1 MAQRL
6 SWGRTS
12 AAFRPPG
19 SPMRRGRNRAEKVKI
34 MRRFAG
40 CLTFIGLVAVWYL
53 VTGPLGWVPSLK
65 FPSIP
70 DAFGALSFLAA
81 PGYAGAT
88 LAQHVASSLGLVLL
102 GFAVAILTGVPLGIL
117 MGWSR
122 KADAFLNPIFQ
133 LIRPIAPIAW
143 IPLTI
148 LWLGLGISAKIFVI
162 WLAAFSPVLI
172 NTHTGIR
179 NVSRTLIEA
188 ASVHGASRQRLLWK
202 VAVPSA
208 LPLIFTGM
216 RMSLQAC
223 WMVLVAAELVG
234 SFMGLGHILI
244 VATRDLDSGM
254 IFVAMVCI
262 AILGVL
268 MSVLLGVIERRLLP
282 WKQ

>member
-1 MAQRL
+1 MKV
-6 SWGRTS
+6 GRHTL
-12 AAFRPPG
+12 G
-19 SPMRRGRNRAEKVKI
+19 I
-34 MRRFAG
+34 
-40 CLTFIGLVAVWYL
+40 LTLLGLVGIWYL
-53 VTGPLGWVPSLK
+53 VTGPLELIRPLM

-70 DAFGALSFLAA
+70 DAWSALSYMVD
-81 PGYAGAT
+81 PGYAGET
-88 LAQHVASSLGLVLL
+88 LLQHVLSSLGLVLL
-102 GFAVAILTGVPLGIL
+102 GYAAAVLTGVPLGVW
-117 MGWSR
+117 MGWNR
-122 KADAFLNPIFQ
+122 KADAFINPVFQ

-148 LWLGLGISAKIFVI
+148 LWLGLGVSAKIFVI

-179 NVSRTLIEA
+179 HVSQTLIEA
-188 ASVHGASRQRLLWK
+188 AQVHGASRKQLLWK
-202 VAVPSA
+202 VALPCA
-208 LPLIFTGM
+208 MPLIFTGL

-244 VATRDLDSGM
+244 VATRDLDSGI

-268 MSVLLGVIERRLLP
+268 MSLLLLFIEKRVLRWRP
-282 WKQ
+282 